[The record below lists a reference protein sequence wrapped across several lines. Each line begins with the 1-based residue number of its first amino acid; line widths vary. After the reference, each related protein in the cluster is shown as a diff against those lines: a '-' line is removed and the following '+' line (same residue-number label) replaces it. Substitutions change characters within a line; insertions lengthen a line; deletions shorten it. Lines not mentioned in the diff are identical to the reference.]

1 MTAPPATGVPWSR
14 ACGRGRWRVATTTRR
29 EDAEAGRVACREDE
43 SKDTRRVPRRTKGQ
57 TTKEGRRKNTEA
69 SASLAMPHRS
79 MTLPPRRTPSA
90 AMTHVAPALAMRDAS
105 ESREKPPK
113 TTVCT
118 APIRAREHG
127 DGELG
132 DHRHK

>member
-1 MTAPPATGVPWSR
+1 
-14 ACGRGRWRVATTTRR
+14 
-29 EDAEAGRVACREDE
+29 
-43 SKDTRRVPRRTKGQ
+43 
-57 TTKEGRRKNTEA
+57 
-69 SASLAMPHRS
+69 

-118 APIRAREHG
+118 APIRAHASMAMASSGTCACGGGVAAAACRPLSEHAIDARPLPQKRG
-127 DGELG
+127 TPADAPSA
-132 DHRHK
+132 